1 MSSEEEKSRW
11 DAWKRWGSSSEEEES
26 PDEQR
31 EVWKAYRR
39 AFFGE
44 EKSPDEPMTWEAYR
58 TAFRK
63 AWPTF
68 SDAIQAT
75 GTAAGAVL
83 DLYSGALE
91 VGQIRE
97 LEQVRDEA
105 EAIDRFPE
113 EERGFSLAMAMF
125 EWLRK
130 ANTTLD
136 KVLREQI
143 QARVEAEKGRE
154 EQRKAR
160 GDERNRY
167 WLALGVAILIAL
179 VGWVIALGFIQW
191 SPGG

>member
-1 MSSEEEKSRW
+1 VSGEEEKSPV
-11 DAWKRWGSSSEEEES
+11 DAWKRWGSGSEEEES

-58 TAFRK
+58 GAFRIV
-63 AWPTF
+63 WPSL

-97 LEQVRDEA
+97 LEQIRDEA

-113 EERGFSLAMAMF
+113 EERGFTLAMAIF

-130 ANTTLD
+130 VNTTLD
-136 KVLREQI
+136 KMLTEQI
-143 QARVEAEKGRE
+143 QARIQAEKVGERRE
-154 EQRKAR
+154 RKQDWR
-160 GDERNRY
+160 
-167 WLALGVAILIAL
+167 WWVVLGVTIVLAL
-179 VGWVIALGFIQW
+179 VGWAIALGVI
-191 SPGG
+191 P